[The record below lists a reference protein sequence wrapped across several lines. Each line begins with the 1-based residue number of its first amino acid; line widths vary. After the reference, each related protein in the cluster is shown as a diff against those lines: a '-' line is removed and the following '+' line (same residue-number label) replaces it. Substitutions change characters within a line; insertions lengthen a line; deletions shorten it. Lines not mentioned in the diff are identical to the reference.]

1 MAIVILQSIYVL
13 CTLNNVVTDEVLLG
27 LLCQGRAPWWMLL
40 VRASMTCHL
49 PNTAPPQLSHVKLVT
64 ARMTDRPPG
73 YLLGHVQ
80 ELVQVH
86 TSVGELPEG
95 TLLLDLHVRL

>member
-1 MAIVILQSIYVL
+1 MRQ
-13 CTLNNVVTDEVLLG
+13 
-27 LLCQGRAPWWMLL
+27 M
-40 VRASMTCHL
+40 
-49 PNTAPPQLSHVKLVT
+49 
-64 ARMTDRPPG
+64 G

-95 TLLLDLHVRL
+95 TLLLDLNVRLWRTHSTLAF

>member
-1 MAIVILQSIYVL
+1 MRQ
-13 CTLNNVVTDEVLLG
+13 
-27 LLCQGRAPWWMLL
+27 M
-40 VRASMTCHL
+40 
-49 PNTAPPQLSHVKLVT
+49 
-64 ARMTDRPPG
+64 G

-95 TLLLDLHVRL
+95 TLLLDLNVRLWRIHVTLALKHSHMTQGKESH